1 MPGPSRNVA
10 KPNSRA
16 HRRAPSQTARAAL
29 VSLPATG
36 CDLPMPA
43 MPKGRAWTLAERAR
57 WKELWSSPQACMWDE
72 SCTGI
77 CALVI
82 VYEQAVYSGDASAWQ
97 AQELRHAS
105 EALGLTP
112 KALAALGWAITDV

>member
-10 KPNSRA
+10 KPHSRA
-16 HRRAPSQTARAAL
+16 RRAPSQSPRAAL

-36 CDLPMPA
+36 CTLPVPS
-43 MPKGRAWTLAERAR
+43 MPKGRAWSIAERAR
-57 WKELWSSPQACMWDE
+57 WAELWSSPQAVMWDE
-72 SCTGI
+72 SATGI
-77 CALVI
+77 AALVV

-97 AQELRHAS
+97 AKELRHAS

-112 KALAALGWAITDV
+112 LALAMLGWAITDD

>member
-1 MPGPSRNVA
+1 MAAPRNVG
-10 KPNSRA
+10 KPHSRA

-36 CDLPMPA
+36 CTLPVPA
-43 MPKGRAWTLAERAR
+43 MPKGRVWSLAERAR
-57 WKELWSSPQACMWDE
+57 WKELWTSPQAVMWDE
-72 SCTGI
+72 SATGI
-77 CALVI
+77 VAVLI
-82 VYEQAVYSGDASAWQ
+82 TYEQNIYSGSASAWQ

-112 KALAALGWAITDV
+112 RALAMLGWAITDE